1 MKKKKFDWFMIL
13 LVVPLALLGAFVL
26 YVGAQDIEEKKF
38 EQQIQHSV
46 DSARQQHRQ
55 LRQLRQLRELKT
67 AEDTLHEFEDGF

>member
-1 MKKKKFDWFMIL
+1 MKEKKFDWFMIL

-46 DSARQQHRQ
+46 DSARQKH
-55 LRQLRQLRELKT
+55 RQLRQLRELKT
-67 AEDTLHEFEDGF
+67 AEDTLHEFEDGY